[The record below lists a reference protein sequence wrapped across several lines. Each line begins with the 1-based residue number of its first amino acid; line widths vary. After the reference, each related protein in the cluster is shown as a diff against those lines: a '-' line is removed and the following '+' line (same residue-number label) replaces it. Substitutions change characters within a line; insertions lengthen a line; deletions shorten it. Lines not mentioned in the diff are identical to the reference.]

1 MPTVYRGTIVHT
13 KSFNEFESFE
23 HGFVAVQDG
32 KIIGVGNDYENWL
45 STQSFDP
52 KSLKEVRL
60 SEFQFLCPGFC
71 DGHIHA
77 PQYAQIGL
85 GMSVPLLDWLNTYTF
100 PTEAKYVDQEFAL
113 RIYRG
118 VVEATL
124 RCGTT
129 LASYFATND
138 LASTLILAREAMRQ
152 GQRALIGKVCS
163 NCNSPDYYVETTEE
177 AVKGTEIFVA
187 ELQKLKS
194 PLVLPTI
201 TPRFALSCSKELLK
215 QLGDI
220 AKKYDLHVQSHI
232 SENLQEIQVVNDI
245 FKTSYA
251 GAYDEAGLLTKKT
264 VMAHGVHLED
274 DEIAL
279 LRERG
284 TSIIHCPA
292 SNTNLNSGLCD
303 VQRLMKAGVN
313 VGLGTDVAGGNS
325 VSILHALARALD
337 VSKHI
342 EVFNSQDIR
351 GTGPAKSPQ
360 ENYQQLSYKQAFYL
374 ATLGGAKALSLD
386 HVTGNFAVGKE
397 FDALLVD
404 VSVLEKPHRS
414 LTVDELLE
422 KFIYTGD
429 DRNIKSV
436 FVAGR
441 IVKGSQCQPE

>member
-1 MPTVYRGTIVHT
+1 MPIVYCGTIVHT
-13 KSFNEFESFE
+13 KSFDEFESFKQ
-23 HGFVAVQDG
+23 GFIAVEDG
-32 KIIGVGNDYENWL
+32 KIIGIGNDYQSWL
-45 STQSFDP
+45 ATAKIDP
-52 KSLKEVRL
+52 KTLTEVRL
-60 SEFQFLCPGFC
+60 SEFQFLSPGFC
-71 DGHIHA
+71 DAHIHA

-85 GMSVPLLDWLNTYTF
+85 GMSVPLLDWLNKYTF

-113 RIYRG
+113 EIYRA

-138 LASTLILAREAMRQ
+138 LSSTLILAKEAARQ

-163 NCNSPDYYVETTEE
+163 NCNSPDYYVESTNVAVEGTEE
-177 AVKGTEIFVA
+177 FVA
-187 ELQKLKS
+187 AIRKLEN

-201 TPRFALSCSKELLK
+201 TPRFALSCSKELL
-215 QLGDI
+215 QRLGDI
-220 AKKYDLHVQSHI
+220 ARSQDVHVQSHI
-232 SENLQEIQVVNDI
+232 SENLQEIQVVKDI

-251 GAYDEAGLLTKKT
+251 GAYDDAGLLTKKT

-284 TSIIHCPA
+284 TAIIHCPA

-303 VQRLMKAGVN
+303 VQRLIKAGIT

-325 VSILHALARALD
+325 VSILNAIQRTLD
-337 VSKHI
+337 VSKHLEFFKKQHI
-342 EVFNSQDIR
+342 C
-351 GTGPAKSPQ
+351 GTGSAKVQ
-360 ENYQQLSYKQAFYL
+360 DNDYQQLSYKQAFYL
-374 ATLGGAKALSLD
+374 ATLGGAKALALD
-386 HVTGNFAVGKE
+386 HITGNFAVGKD

-404 VSVLEKPHRS
+404 VSVLEKPHRA

-422 KFIYTGD
+422 KFIFTAD
-429 DRNIKSV
+429 DRNITAV
-436 FVAGR
+436 FVAGKR
-441 IVKGSQCQPE
+441 VKG